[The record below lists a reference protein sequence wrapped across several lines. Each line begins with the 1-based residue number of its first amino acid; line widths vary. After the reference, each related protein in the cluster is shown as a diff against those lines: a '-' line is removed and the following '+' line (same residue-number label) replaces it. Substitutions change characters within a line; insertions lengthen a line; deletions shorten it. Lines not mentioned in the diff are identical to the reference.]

1 MTERAPETHRTLPA
15 STEKLMQE
23 VGAREARMV
32 RRKREGPPNVLRSV
46 GLVGLIGW
54 TVVLPMLAGIGIGLW
69 IDHRWPS
76 RFSWT
81 LMLLF
86 GGLAAGCFHAWSRI
100 KREQEGR

>member
-1 MTERAPETHRTLPA
+1 MTDRAPATPRKLPA
-15 STEKLMQE
+15 SAEKLMQE

-32 RRKREGPPNVLRSV
+32 RRKREGSPNVWRSV
-46 GLVGLIGW
+46 GVVGIIGW
-54 TVVLPMLAGIGIGLW
+54 TVVLPMLAGVATGLW

-86 GGLAAGCFHAWSRI
+86 AGLGAGCINAWSRI
-100 KREQEGR
+100 KHEQEGR

>member
-1 MTERAPETHRTLPA
+1 MTDRAPETHGKLPA
-15 STEKLMQE
+15 STERLMQE
-23 VGAREARMV
+23 VGAREARMM
-32 RRKREGPPNVLRSV
+32 RRKKEGTPNVLRSV

-54 TVVLPMLAGIGIGLW
+54 TVVVPMLAGIAIGLW

-86 GGLAAGCFHAWSRI
+86 AGLGSGCFHAWSRI